1 MFLRSCDIRR
11 GAAVVLVD
19 PLWWIVWLALCCL
32 HCLHCHRWLARA
44 NYGLP
49 CIIAAPQW
57 VEAPR
62 GGTGITS
69 RWTKWTTPLK
79 QPDKPTALAFMRR
92 CFAWKGLRTKCW
104 FKNVKVGRFIHR
116 RSSSPVYDKANSHT
130 QYGTYC
136 RTAWQCHSIQSILED
151 DSQSSSANM
160 HVCQNQLSSPSI
172 DSVQQWFCL
181 WW

>member
-1 MFLRSCDIRR
+1 MQCVRLHLISHHIEYKPGHLSCLSALCLVIICLQSCAIRS

-116 RSSSPVYDKANSHT
+116 RSSSPVYDKSTLTLTHIIWN
-130 QYGTYC
+130 
-136 RTAWQCHSIQSILED
+136 ILQS
-151 DSQSSSANM
+151 
-160 HVCQNQLSSPSI
+160 
-172 DSVQQWFCL
+172 CL
-181 WW
+181 TVSFNTIYFG